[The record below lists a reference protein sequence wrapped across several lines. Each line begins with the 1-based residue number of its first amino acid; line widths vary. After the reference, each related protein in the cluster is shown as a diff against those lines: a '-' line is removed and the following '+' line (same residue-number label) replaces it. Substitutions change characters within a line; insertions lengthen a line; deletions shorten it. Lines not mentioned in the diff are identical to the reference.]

1 MKPQNRNCFIGT
13 VLFATLVSSS
23 VTHAQQNLPRTGLPQ
38 QGGEATYK
46 GICQDCH
53 MPDARGGVGAGH
65 YPALAKN
72 PKLAEPGYPVSVV
85 THGLK
90 SMPAFGGALSDQ
102 QIADVVNYVRT
113 HFGNSYQDKVA
124 PDDVKAAR

>member
-1 MKPQNRNCFIGT
+1 MKTTNAFILT
-13 VLFATLVSSS
+13 ALLSTLLS
-23 VTHAQQNLPRTGLPQ
+23 TLAGGAHAQANHNLLPQ
-38 QGGEATYK
+38 QSGEALYK

-53 MPDARGGVGAGH
+53 MPDGRGGVGAGE

-72 PKLAEPGYPVSVV
+72 PKLAEPGYPISVV

-102 QIADVVNYVRT
+102 QIADVVNYIRIG
-113 HFGNSYQDKVA
+113 HFGNTYRDKVK
-124 PDDVKAAR
+124 PEDVKNAR

>member
-1 MKPQNRNCFIGT
+1 MKTNTLFLAAIFALTTSGAMAQANRNQF
-13 VLFATLVSSS
+13 
-23 VTHAQQNLPRTGLPQ
+23 PQ
-38 QGGEATYK
+38 QGGEALYK

-53 MPDARGGVGAGH
+53 MPDGRGAEGAGH

-85 THGLK
+85 TQGLK
-90 SMPAFGGALSDQ
+90 SMPAFGGAMSDQ

-113 HFGNSYQDKVA
+113 HFGNTYKDAVK
-124 PDDVKAAR
+124 PEDVKNAR

>member
-1 MKPQNRNCFIGT
+1 MKTKPILLAAVLSLLVPSAMAQVGRNQF
-13 VLFATLVSSS
+13 
-23 VTHAQQNLPRTGLPQ
+23 PQ
-38 QGGEATYK
+38 QGGEALYK

-53 MPDARGGVGAGH
+53 MPDGRGAEGAGH

-72 PKLAEPGYPVSVV
+72 TKLAEPGYPISVV

-102 QIADVVNYVRT
+102 QIADVANYVRT
-113 HFGNSYQDKVA
+113 HFGNAYKDMVK
-124 PDDVKAAR
+124 PEDVQNAR